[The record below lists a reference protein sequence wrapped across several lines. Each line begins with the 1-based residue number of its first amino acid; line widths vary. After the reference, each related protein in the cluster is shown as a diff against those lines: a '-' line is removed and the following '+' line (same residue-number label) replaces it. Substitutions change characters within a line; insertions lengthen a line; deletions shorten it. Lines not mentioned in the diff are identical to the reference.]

1 MYDEL
6 KNEDAILEIS
16 KIFDINIKNE
26 KQIKTVFISENDFL
40 QNVFFLSLDKKI
52 YKLNIIT
59 KKVEEF
65 YFSKNHKVIL
75 ITGNKNNKYLIIIFR
90 NCKIYAINLETN
102 AIYYFKNLQSVP
114 ININEEGK
122 ENIFSPKLKIFLN
135 ENLDKAVLYTGKEI
149 IIWYK
154 HQMKYNIKK
163 QINELVGYHIYIQLE
178 EEKKSFIKGKNKY
191 SDYFLCIFNNDI
203 FQGTSVNIYYFFI
216 FKIENTNL
224 FKLVIISYIF
234 FFSKE
239 NMFNSIDNENIRE
252 KYLINNEIKDK
263 FLSKY
268 SFTYLINSNEK
279 ENSFNDKNIQNII
292 VKENK
297 NGNMILIII

>member
-6 KNEDAILEIS
+6 KDEDAILEIT

-26 KQIKTVFISENDFL
+26 KQIKSVFISENDFL

-52 YKLNIIT
+52 YKLNILT

-65 YFSKNHKVIL
+65 YFSKNHKVIF
-75 ITGNKNNKYLIIIFR
+75 ITGNNNNKFLVIIFR

-102 AIYYFKNLQSVP
+102 GIYYFKNLQSVP

-122 ENIFSPKLKIFLN
+122 ENIFSPKLKLFVN

-163 QINELVGYHIYIQLE
+163 
-178 EEKKSFIKGKNKY
+178 
-191 SDYFLCIFNNDI
+191 
-203 FQGTSVNIYYFFI
+203 
-216 FKIENTNL
+216 
-224 FKLVIISYIF
+224 
-234 FFSKE
+234 
-239 NMFNSIDNENIRE
+239 
-252 KYLINNEIKDK
+252 
-263 FLSKY
+263 
-268 SFTYLINSNEK
+268 
-279 ENSFNDKNIQNII
+279 
-292 VKENK
+292 
-297 NGNMILIII
+297 